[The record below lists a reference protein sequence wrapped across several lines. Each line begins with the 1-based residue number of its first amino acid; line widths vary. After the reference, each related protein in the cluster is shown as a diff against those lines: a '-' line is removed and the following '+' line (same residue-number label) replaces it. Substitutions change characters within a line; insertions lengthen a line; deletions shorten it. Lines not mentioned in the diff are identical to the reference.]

1 MTELHNL
8 LVKQIHKLE
17 LDKYMADDELKPLF
31 LAISNSYKTYEKAN
45 QITEHAFSISEKE
58 YQEINNYLY
67 QEIEIKQQSIT
78 EIKKAIKL
86 LSSDSTVDL
95 DNSTNDLID
104 IIKFLYEQ
112 INKAKKL
119 ENQLINSKEIAEKAV
134 AVKAQFLSTMS
145 HEIRTPINA
154 VIGFTTLLQQMAPK
168 PEQLEYLELL
178 QFSAENL
185 LVLIN
190 DILDFSK
197 IEAGKIDFEEVD
209 FLLKDLINNIKL
221 ANLPKAVE
229 KNIQLKLYLDQDI
242 PDIVVGDQVR
252 IGQVLT
258 NLVSNAVKFTQY
270 GKVTIT
276 VSLNSIKNEYVFVD
290 FEVSDTGIG
299 IAPENLNQIFES
311 FTQAS
316 VDTTRKFGGT
326 GLGLSIT
333 KKLLELMGSEI
344 RVISEIGKGST
355 FNFTLKVKKSATK
368 YINKQINQLNLDDK
382 ILEGVKVLI
391 AEDNFINAILAKQ
404 FMKLWK
410 IECDVAEN
418 GKEALK
424 MIINNNYDLVLM
436 DLQMPEMDGYQ
447 TTMEVRKLNSGNYK
461 NLPIIAVTASAMLD
475 IKDKAFL
482 AGMNDYIS
490 KPFNPNELYKKIA
503 QYCKKLS

>member
-8 LVKQIHKLE
+8 LKKQINKLH
-17 LDKYMADDELKPLF
+17 LDKYLTENELQPLF
-31 LAISNSYKTYEKAN
+31 LAISNSYKTFEKAN

-67 QEIEIKQQSIT
+67 QEIELKQQSIT

-86 LSSDSTVDL
+86 LAPEGNVDLGNSSD
-95 DNSTNDLID
+95 DLID
-104 IIKFLYEQ
+104 IIKFLYDQ

-119 ENQLINSKEIAEKAV
+119 ENQLIQSKEVAEKAV
-134 AVKAQFLSTMS
+134 AIKAQFLSTMS

-154 VIGFTTLLQQMAPK
+154 VIGFTNLLHQLDPK
-168 PEQLEYLELL
+168 PEQLEYLQLL

-197 IEAGKIDFEEVD
+197 IEAGKIDFEEAD
-209 FLLKDLINNIKL
+209 FLIKDLIGNTRL
-221 ANLPKAVE
+221 ALLQKAIE
-229 KNIQLKLYLDQDI
+229 KNIQLKLFIDQDI
-242 PDIVVGDQVR
+242 PDIVKGDPVR

-258 NLVSNAVKFTQY
+258 NLISNAVKFTQN

-276 VSLNSIKNEYVFVD
+276 ATLKSLENDHIFVD
-290 FEVSDTGIG
+290 FDISDTGIG
-299 IAPENLNQIFES
+299 IATEHLNHIFES

-326 GLGLSIT
+326 GLGLTIT
-333 KKLLELMGSEI
+333 KRLLELMGSQIKVKSKLGE
-344 RVISEIGKGST
+344 GSS
-355 FNFTLKVKKSATK
+355 FYFTLKVKKSDTK
-368 YINKQINQLNLDDK
+368 YINKSNNQLSYDDK
-382 ILEGVKVLI
+382 NLEGVKVLI
-391 AEDNFINAILAKQ
+391 AEDNVINAILAKQ
-404 FMKLWK
+404 FMKMWK
-410 IECDVAEN
+410 VDCDVAEN

-424 MIINNNYDLVLM
+424 MIKNNDYDLVLM
-436 DLQMPEMDGYQ
+436 DLQMPELDGYQ
-447 TTMEVRKLNSGNYK
+447 TTIEIRKLDEAKYK

-475 IKDKAFL
+475 IKDKAFQV
-482 AGMNDYIS
+482 GMNDYVS

-503 QYCKKLS
+503 QYCKKAS

>member
-1 MTELHNL
+1 
-8 LVKQIHKLE
+8 
-17 LDKYMADDELKPLF
+17 
-31 LAISNSYKTYEKAN
+31 
-45 QITEHAFSISEKE
+45 
-58 YQEINNYLY
+58 
-67 QEIEIKQQSIT
+67 
-78 EIKKAIKL
+78 
-86 LSSDSTVDL
+86 
-95 DNSTNDLID
+95 
-104 IIKFLYEQ
+104 
-112 INKAKKL
+112 
-119 ENQLINSKEIAEKAV
+119 
-134 AVKAQFLSTMS
+134 
-145 HEIRTPINA
+145 
-154 VIGFTTLLQQMAPK
+154 
-168 PEQLEYLELL
+168 
-178 QFSAENL
+178 
-185 LVLIN
+185 
-190 DILDFSK
+190 
-197 IEAGKIDFEEVD
+197 
-209 FLLKDLINNIKL
+209 
-221 ANLPKAVE
+221 
-229 KNIQLKLYLDQDI
+229 
-242 PDIVVGDQVR
+242 
-252 IGQVLT
+252 
-258 NLVSNAVKFTQY
+258 
-270 GKVTIT
+270 
-276 VSLNSIKNEYVFVD
+276 
-290 FEVSDTGIG
+290 
-299 IAPENLNQIFES
+299 
-311 FTQAS
+311 
-316 VDTTRKFGGT
+316 
-326 GLGLSIT
+326 
-333 KKLLELMGSEI
+333 MGSEI